1 MAAPIP
7 SIPPNISTVTAPL
20 LLGALFNYAL
30 YGILSA
36 QVFFYSLTFPNDPK
50 RNKVLVYS
58 VYLFETLQISLAT
71 ADIYYWLAS
80 GFGDV
85 PRLDNIY
92 ISAFDTPI
100 MCGIVSFVVQSWFC
114 YRIWVLCGKRYVWW
128 SSLIFLVSKL
138 YGICRYRTI
147 SINVCFRYLLLKL
160 VLLLLEVPRGIFK
173 AISLRPMTLWSLYTY
188 MWFVGSATADILIAG
203 TMAYLLLQARAKD
216 NSPLDGI
223 LIKLVTLVMETNAL
237 TASFAL
243 LSLTI
248 FLAAPKTNWFTCP
261 IMIIG
266 KLYSNTLLVSFNN
279 RSFLRVGKN
288 PASMNINLSFQRTV
302 AAEDSWN
309 VRSHNPDDEEVTDVT
324 HGHGGTYTFNS
335 FSTPGSKNII
345 LKDTE
350 EFSKENHDKKSP
362 VIV

>member
-1 MAAPIP
+1 MVF
-7 SIPPNISTVTAPL
+7 TVQPLEFRFTILRTAPL

-114 YRIWVLCGKRYVWW
+114 YRIWILCGKRYVWW
-128 SSLIFLVSKL
+128 SGLIFL
-138 YGICRYRTI
+138 I
-147 SINVCFRYLLLKL
+147 SATQACA
-160 VLLLLEVPRGIFK
+160 
-173 AISLRPMTLWSLYTY
+173 AIAGGAKGHIQGHFSQAHDFMELIY

>member
-20 LLGALFNYAL
+20 LFGALFNHAL
-30 YGILSA
+30 YGILST

-50 RNKVLVYS
+50 RNKILVYS
-58 VYLFETLQISLAT
+58 VYLFETLQIFLAT
-71 ADIYYWLAS
+71 ADTYYWLAS

-85 PRLDNIY
+85 PRLDNTY

-114 YRIWVLCGKRYVWW
+114 YRIWVLCDKRYVWW
-128 SSLIFLVSKL
+128 SGLIFL
-138 YGICRYRTI
+138 I
-147 SINVCFRYLLLKL
+147 SATQACAAIAGGA
-160 VLLLLEVPRGIFK
+160 RGHIQGHFSQ
-173 AISLRPMTLWSLYTY
+173 AHDFIEIIY
-188 MWFVGSATADILIAG
+188 MWFIGSATADILIAG

-248 FLAAPKTNWFTCP
+248 FLAAPKTNWFICP
-261 IMIIG
+261 ILIIG

-288 PASMNINLSFQRTV
+288 PISMNINLSFQCTV

-309 VRSHNPDDEEVTDVT
+309 VCSHNPDDEEVTDVT
-324 HGHGGTYTFNS
+324 HGHGGMYTFNS

-350 EFSKENHDKKSP
+350 EFSKEGHDNKSP
-362 VIV
+362 AVV